1 MTFVVIGIPG
11 DFINVTIIL
20 SSAQEIL
27 FKFYV
32 SRCSYDENIFSF
44 IKYIHNR
51 NRITTNVETFQKVPI
66 SRYGHRR
73 LLVHSFFL
81 SIQNT
86 LFFFWFS
93 FLSIVPTYFTI
104 SQNYFIFTSL

>member
-11 DFINVTIIL
+11 DFMNVTIIL

-44 IKYIHNR
+44 IKYI
-51 NRITTNVETFQKVPI
+51 
-66 SRYGHRR
+66 
-73 LLVHSFFL
+73 
-81 SIQNT
+81 
-86 LFFFWFS
+86 
-93 FLSIVPTYFTI
+93 PT
-104 SQNYFIFTSL
+104 